1 LLLAAATDTFFT
13 HAHAKEASQPASV
26 HQQPER
32 GSCLLLYVLLQ
43 IMTCLMFMINNVA

>member
-1 LLLAAATDTFFT
+1 LLFAAATDTFFT

-32 GSCLLLYVLLQ
+32 GSCLPALRFVADHDMLNVYVQ
-43 IMTCLMFMINNVA
+43 